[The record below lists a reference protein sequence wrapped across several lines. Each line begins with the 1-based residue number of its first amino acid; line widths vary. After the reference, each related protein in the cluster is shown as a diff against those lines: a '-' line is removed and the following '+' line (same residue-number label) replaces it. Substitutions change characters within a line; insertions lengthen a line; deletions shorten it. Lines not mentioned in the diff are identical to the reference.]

1 MSTVFEL
8 GDQYGDDDIFDDLI
22 GGYDDLELSSDPE
35 SSFVAEFCAG
45 YIFRMLI
52 EYLRETNTAGN
63 LIVTR
68 DTITYTQMDGLKT
81 LVNDVIIHTHELTR
95 FEFNSKT
102 PIIVGIDTNDFR
114 DKAKNIK
121 KKYKVTLY
129 KEPFQEDL
137 FMEIHGQSSSGTGSI
152 ITIDS
157 ALVSL
162 TTVDIPAY
170 YNPDNRPNCT
180 IAASAFSE
188 KCSLMKDSSI
198 NRVEISG
205 YDTGIAI
212 IGRSECGKIAKFC
225 NFGDL
230 PDESINNS
238 NKTTGTFDFSS
249 LHITKPTVVP
259 KFVIQEDLPIS
270 SKSLTSISVNVATIK
285 AISKFGNITP
295 NGGTVKVYFERDK
308 PVKFVCHIGTFG
320 KLTVYLK
327 GVKSD

>member
-1 MSTVFEL
+1 MATVFEL
-8 GDQYGDDDIFDDLI
+8 GDQYGDDDIFDDLT

-81 LVNDVIIHTHELTR
+81 LVNDVIIYTHELTR

-114 DKAKNIK
+114 DKTKNIK

-129 KEPFQEDL
+129 KEPFQDDL

-162 TTVDIPAY
+162 TSVDIPTY
-170 YNPDNRPNCT
+170 YNPSNRPNCT

-205 YDTGIAI
+205 YDNGIAI
-212 IGRSECGKIAKFC
+212 LGRSECGKIAKFC

-230 PDESINNS
+230 PDDSGDNS
-238 NKTTGTFDFSS
+238 DKSTGTFDFSS

-270 SKSLTSISVNVATIK
+270 SKSLTSITVNVATIK

-308 PVKFVCHIGTFG
+308 PVKFVCHVGTFG
-320 KLTVYLK
+320 QLTVYLK